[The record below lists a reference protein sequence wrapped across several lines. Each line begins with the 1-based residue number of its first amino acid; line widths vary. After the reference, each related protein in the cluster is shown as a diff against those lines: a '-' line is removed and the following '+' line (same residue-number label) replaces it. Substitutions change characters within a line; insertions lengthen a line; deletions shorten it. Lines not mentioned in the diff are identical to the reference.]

1 MFDTFVTGPMA
12 WINSPI
18 PWIILIIVLLLF
30 GGAKIPEMMRGL
42 GQGMKEF
49 KKGMNENEDD
59 ELRQARER
67 DEAREREV
75 RARVEAEMAREREK
89 ERDRDRENDRE
100 KLTK

>member
-18 PWIILIIVLLLF
+18 PWIILIVVLLLF

-49 KKGMNENEDD
+49 KKGMNENEDE
-59 ELRQARER
+59 ELR
-67 DEAREREV
+67 REREREEAKEREI
-75 RARVEAEMAREREK
+75 RARVEAEMAREREPERK
-89 ERDRDRENDRE
+89 EENLRE
-100 KLTK
+100 KMIK